1 MEKYLEFLNYLIK
14 RQLKNQN
21 AFQWFQEQNKLI
33 EEKKSNS
40 FEFDISFGLVSRKIG
55 KNDLYLSQDDLTAA
69 NILRKGFNP
78 SKWTIDTAVRVYFLL
93 KYSGGNEDTFKK
105 KFEQLYK
112 FADGQE
118 AIALFSG
125 LPLFP
130 SSTEL
135 TNIVTNA
142 LRTNVKSEFE
152 SIAHHNPYP
161 FEQFSSNAWN
171 NLVLKSLFIG
181 VMLNPILG
189 LDNRINIELARI
201 LKDYANERW
210 AAKRFVSPEL
220 WRCVGPIADASFISD
235 LKYVLNNGLEIEK
248 KAVALSLI
256 ESMDKKIKDELGQNI
271 NKFEKEIKEG
281 SINWDFIQKDLIE
294 NSLAYTSKMN
304 KEEKINDVH

>member
-1 MEKYLEFLNYLIK
+1 M
-14 RQLKNQN
+14 
-21 AFQWFQEQNKLI
+21 
-33 EEKKSNS
+33 
-40 FEFDISFGLVSRKIG
+40 
-55 KNDLYLSQDDLTAA
+55 YLSQDDLTAA

-93 KYSGGNEDTFKK
+93 KYSYQTENTFKK

-248 KAVALSLI
+248 KAI
-256 ESMDKKIKDELGQNI
+256 EDLWFNQLTKKL
-271 NKFEKEIKEG
+271 
-281 SINWDFIQKDLIE
+281 
-294 NSLAYTSKMN
+294 KMN
-304 KEEKINDVH
+304 

>member
-1 MEKYLEFLNYLIK
+1 MKKYLVF
-14 RQLKNQN
+14 LKNLIEKQIEDKN
-21 AFQWFQEQNKLI
+21 CFEWYQEQNKLI
-33 EEKKSNS
+33 EGKKSNS
-40 FEFDISFGLVSRKIG
+40 FEFDISFGLVSRKVG
-55 KNDLYLSQDDLTAA
+55 KNDLYLTKDDLTAA
-69 NILRKGFNP
+69 NHLRKGFNP
-78 SKWTIDTAVRVYFLL
+78 SRWTIDTAIRVYFLL
-93 KYSGGNEDTFKK
+93 KYSEGNEEAFKK

-112 FADGQE
+112 FADGHE

-130 SSTEL
+130 SSNEL

-161 FEQFSSNAWN
+161 FEQFNSNAWN

-189 LDNRINIELARI
+189 LDNRINVELARI

-220 WRCVGPIADASFISD
+220 WRCVGPIADTSFISD
-235 LKYVLNNGLEIEK
+235 LKYVLINGLEIEK
-248 KAVALSLI
+248 KAVALSL
-256 ESMDKKIKDELGQNI
+256 SQSKNKDIKHELGQYLQN
-271 NKFEKEIKEG
+271 FEKDIKEG
-281 SINWDFIQKDLIE
+281 SINWNFIQKDLIQ
-294 NSLAYTSKMN
+294 NSLAYTQKLN
-304 KEEKINDVH
+304 KEEKINDVY